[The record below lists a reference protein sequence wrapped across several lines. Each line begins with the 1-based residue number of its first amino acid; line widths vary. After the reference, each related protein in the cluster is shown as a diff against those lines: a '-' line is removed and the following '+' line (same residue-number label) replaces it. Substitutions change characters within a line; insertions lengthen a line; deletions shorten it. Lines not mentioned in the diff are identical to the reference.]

1 MWRAGRQ
8 TRWLAWVLPL
18 SVIATAA
25 WAAALLGRTPGYDTW
40 LRPLVLVG
48 GIGSA
53 VVLGVLALGYL
64 RSRLLVAGAGVVAA
78 ASLLAGPA
86 AYSLTTVGSPSTGA
100 LASAGP
106 AGVGGPGGLAGGP
119 DGLAGGP
126 GGLAGGPGG
135 PSGPPGGGA
144 FAGGIPPQL
153 PGASGAPGSA
163 GAAGPGAAGGRDTVS
178 AGLISYL
185 RSHQGSAK
193 YLVAVNGSMQSAPI
207 ILASGQ
213 PVITMGGFNGS
224 DPAPTL
230 AQLQALVSS
239 GKVHYVLLGGG
250 GPGGPPGAGGNRAG
264 GADRSAI
271 QQWVTAN
278 GSEIP
283 STDYGGS
290 TTGTLY
296 YVG

>member
-1 MWRAGRQ
+1 MW
-8 TRWLAWVLPL
+8 LPP
-18 SVIATAA
+18 
-25 WAAALLGRTPGYDTW
+25 LL
-40 LRPLVLVG
+40 LVG

-53 VVLGVLALGYL
+53 IVLGIAALGYT
-64 RSRLLVAGAGVVAA
+64 RQRVVVAGAGVVAA

-86 AYSLTTVGSPSTGA
+86 AYSLTTVGSPTTGA

-106 AGVGGPGGLAGGP
+106 AMVAGGLGGGPGGGAPPGFGGFAGGR
-119 DGLAGGP
+119 DGGFGGF
-126 GGLAGGPGG
+126 A
-135 PSGPPGGGA
+135 GPPGGGA
-144 FAGGIPPQL
+144 FAGGARPQL
-153 PGASGAPGSA
+153 PGAA
-163 GAAGPGAAGGRDTVS
+163 GAAGAGAGSAVPGGVRGGLGGRETVS

-193 YLVAVNGSMQSAPI
+193 YLVAVSGSQQSAPI

-239 GKVHYVLLGGG
+239 GQVHYVLLGGG
-250 GPGGPPGAGGNRAG
+250 GLGGGGGGFGGSAAGPRGFGGPPGGGNQAG
-264 GADRSAI
+264 NANRSAI

-278 GSEIP
+278 GTVVP
-283 STDYGGS
+283 SSAYGGS
-290 TTGTLY
+290 SSGTLY
-296 YVG
+296 HLG